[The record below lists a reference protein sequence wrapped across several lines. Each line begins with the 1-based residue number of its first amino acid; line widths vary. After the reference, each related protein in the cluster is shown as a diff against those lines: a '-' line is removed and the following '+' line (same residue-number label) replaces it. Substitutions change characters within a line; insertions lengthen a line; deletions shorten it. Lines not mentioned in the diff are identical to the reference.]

1 MSRSLDFLL
10 NAYIYSHRR
19 MQFLAL
25 EMPFLGVS
33 SNQNKES
40 LQMVRIRVLHGTSE
54 SSTPKPGDLAEDT
67 EADVED
73 REEQML

>member
-10 NAYIYSHRR
+10 NAYINTHRR
-19 MQFLAL
+19 IQFLAL

-33 SNQNKES
+33 SNQSKES

-73 REEQML
+73 GEEQML